1 MLLLAPLLVEGFSLL
16 ARPTASRTCAIVQ
29 PPAAVA
35 PLSWEAQRTRDVHMG
50 LFPDSPNPAP
60 ERGPGERDRFGAL
73 IKDTGGAPKKA
84 VKKVAKKAAPA
95 PKKVAKK
102 ATKAAGKTG
111 FEAVPRRK

>member
-16 ARPTASRTCAIVQ
+16 ARPTASRTCAAVQ

-35 PLSWEAQRTRDVHMG
+35 PLTWEAQRTRDVHMG
-50 LFPDSPNPAP
+50 LFPDSPNAAP

-95 PKKVAKK
+95 PKKAVKK
-102 ATKAAGKTG
+102 AAPTKVAGKT
-111 FEAVPRRK
+111 AAPPPA